1 MGGMKSLWEL
11 LWNYDPNGLIVVDR
25 DLIVRVVN
33 PALCSLFSIREEELV
48 GAPVSTVWEDTQ
60 EFTEVWETGNT
71 LSGIEKEYPALDLY
85 VRKLYFPVKEEGL
98 VACIVIDLTKEWK
111 QREELQVLKR
121 ETIQKVHTIVDKQ
134 MSVAQK
140 IAGLLG
146 ETTAETKVSLLK
158 LMELVEKERL

>member
-1 MGGMKSLWEL
+1 MELKKSIPRWIFTSA
-11 LWNYDPNGLIVVDR
+11 IV
-25 DLIVRVVN
+25 
-33 PALCSLFSIREEELV
+33 
-48 GAPVSTVWEDTQ
+48 
-60 EFTEVWETGNT
+60 
-71 LSGIEKEYPALDLY
+71 LSVQRRRSG
-85 VRKLYFPVKEEGL
+85 
-98 VACIVIDLTKEWK
+98 ACIVIELTKEWK
-111 QREELQVLKR
+111 QREEMQVLKR